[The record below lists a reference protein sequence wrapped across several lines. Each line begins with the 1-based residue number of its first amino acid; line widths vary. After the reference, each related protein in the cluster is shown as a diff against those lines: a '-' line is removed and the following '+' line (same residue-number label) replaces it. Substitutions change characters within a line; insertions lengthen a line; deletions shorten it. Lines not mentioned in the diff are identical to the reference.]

1 MPTPL
6 DAQGRTLVKICG
18 VTRPEDAAVVAE
30 AGADALGLNFY
41 PGSPRCI
48 DSTVAATIA
57 RELAGS
63 ICRVGLFV
71 DPTQADVEAV
81 LNAVEL
87 DLLQFHGDEDDAF
100 CRSFALPYM
109 KAHRV
114 RGPLPALELL
124 ERYPGACAH
133 LLDAYVP
140 GRHGG
145 TGQTFDWEHFPV
157 GSELQLVLAGGLDP
171 ENVAAAVARL
181 EPWAVDVAAGVE
193 GTEKGIKE
201 PERIRAFMEA
211 VKAADAS
218 RQQS

>member
-48 DSTVAATIA
+48 DSTVAAGIA
-57 RELAGS
+57 RDLAGS

-71 DPTQADVEAV
+71 DPTQADVEVV
-81 LNAVEL
+81 LETAGL
-87 DLLQFHGDEDDAF
+87 DLLQFHGNEDDAF
-100 CRSFALPYM
+100 CRSFGMPYM

-114 RGPLPALELL
+114 RGPLPPEELS
-124 ERYPGACAH
+124 ERYPAACAH

-140 GRHGG
+140 GQHGG

-157 GSELQLVLAGGLDP
+157 GSDLQLVLAGGLDP
-171 ENVAAAVARL
+171 DNVAAAVARL

-193 GTEKGIKE
+193 GADKGIKD
-201 PERIRAFMEA
+201 PGRIRAFMEA
-211 VKAADAS
+211 VGEADAR
-218 RQQS
+218 RQQT